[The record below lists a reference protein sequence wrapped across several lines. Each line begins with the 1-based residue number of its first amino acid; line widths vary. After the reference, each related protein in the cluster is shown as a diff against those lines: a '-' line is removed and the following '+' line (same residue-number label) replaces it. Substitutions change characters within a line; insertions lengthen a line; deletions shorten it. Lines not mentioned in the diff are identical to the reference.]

1 MAQVIANDAD
11 SSQDRVL
18 LIGNKTNAV
27 NLRASHG
34 LDQDFLYI
42 KSKISTLKHMK
53 LRIII

>member
-34 LDQDFLYI
+34 LDQDFLSI
-42 KSKISTLKHMK
+42 H
-53 LRIII
+53 